1 MKYMLMFVREEEG
14 WEDRASAEDLQAL
27 YGKVGE
33 WWAQHSASG
42 AIQEG
47 HQLQPASTATTV
59 DPGSGMVTDGPFLE
73 AKESIGGYGI
83 VEAADLDA
91 AIALARTWPAG
102 NKVEIRPL
110 VERPGM

>member
-1 MKYMLMFVREEEG
+1 MKYMLMFVRDSEG
-14 WEDRASAEDLQAL
+14 WEDTGTPEEMQAL
-27 YGKVGE
+27 YARIGE
-33 WWAQHSASG
+33 WWSRHSASG
-42 AIQEG
+42 AILEG

-59 DPGSGMVTDGPFLE
+59 EPSTGAVTDGPFLE

-91 AIALARTWPAG
+91 VIAMAKTWPAS

-110 VERPGM
+110 VEGM